1 MREVQETRE
10 LKKPVGEDCSLILSV
25 RIFFRLASSFV
36 EKITGPSDCN
46 EVNQNLGVFTMA
58 QFKCVQHEFDRCTAS
73 DHSSKGIKKFFKQ
86 RLMRAPISD
95 IKLIFGVKCFV

>member
-1 MREVQETRE
+1 MQEATE
-10 LKKPVGEDCSLILSV
+10 LKKSDGEDCNQILSV

-58 QFKCVQHEFDRCTAS
+58 HFKCVQHDCGRCTAS
-73 DHSSKGIKKFFKQ
+73 DQSPKGIKKFFKQ
-86 RLMRAPISD
+86 RLMRPPISD
-95 IKLIFGVKCFV
+95 VKLIFGVKCIV